1 MSIQDV
7 KFYVGIDV
15 SSSHLDL
22 FFPDTGKS
30 ERLKNNAEA
39 IGKLCSRMK
48 GKTDYM
54 CVMEATGG
62 YEAAL
67 LRAVR

>member
-7 KFYVGIDV
+7 KFYVVIDV

-39 IGKLCSRMK
+39 NWQALQSNERQDGLYVRH
-48 GKTDYM
+48 
-54 CVMEATGG
+54 GG
-62 YEAAL
+62 HWRL
-67 LRAVR
+67 

>member
-1 MSIQDV
+1 MFPVAIC
-7 KFYVGIDV
+7 
-15 SSSHLDL
+15 DL
-22 FFPDTGKS
+22 FFPGHWQ
-30 ERLKNNAEA
+30 ERAMKNNAEA

-62 YEAAL
+62 YESLCCAL
-67 LRAVR
+67 LLGKVR